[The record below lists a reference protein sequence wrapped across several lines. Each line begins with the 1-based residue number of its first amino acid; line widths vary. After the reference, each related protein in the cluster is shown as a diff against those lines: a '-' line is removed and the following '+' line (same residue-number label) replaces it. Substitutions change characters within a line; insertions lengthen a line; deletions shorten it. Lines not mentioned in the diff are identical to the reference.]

1 MRARGS
7 ASERVSCHI
16 SPNKKGVSDGI
27 ESPLEVPAW
36 FPAYAHISSH
46 ERYIKDR
53 RPRLL
58 VLAHTVRRQR

>member
-36 FPAYAHISSH
+36 FPAMHIFLHMNDTVEDLVYWYSH
-46 ERYIKDR
+46 I
-53 RPRLL
+53 
-58 VLAHTVRRQR
+58 Q